1 MEGLNATKT
10 SRTSSFVKQQQTKL
24 TDQMSTSE
32 NWQESASGLSQLDKA
47 RVMGKRPPKP
57 PPQPPLQSQNSTGQE
72 VSGHEHKAASSRE
85 QQKDPPSPLSGFGKP
100 PAKPPSGLR
109 LHSQNSTESPGMA
122 PHKDKVG
129 TPSPTDK
136 TGQMFFTGKASAP
149 WQQDKV
155 SGFGKRPAKP
165 PPGPPLPSQNAT
177 GPHKASLPPGPGF
190 PVETSVEAMKPRLM
204 NHVEKVTLVTYMYLT
219 KITGS
224 YYDDLCDTVTVIYCQ

>member
-1 MEGLNATKT
+1 MFCRTFLPLSSGRHAEVVTEMEGLNATKT
-10 SRTSSFVKQQQTKL
+10 SRTSSFVKQQQMKL

-47 RVMGKRPPKP
+47 RYMGKRPPKP
-57 PPQPPLQSQNSTGQE
+57 PPEPPLQSQNSTGQE
-72 VSGHEHKAASSRE
+72 VSGHEHKAASSPE

-100 PAKPPSGLR
+100 PAKPPSGPR

-122 PHKDKVG
+122 SHKDKAG

-136 TGQMFFTGKASAP
+136 TGQMFFTGKASASL
-149 WQQDKV
+149 QQDKV

-177 GPHKASLPPGPGF
+177 GPHKGPGF
-190 PVETSVEAMKPRLM
+190 PGETSVQAMKPRSV
-204 NHVEKVTLVTYMYLT
+204 NHIEKLTLVMYTYLT
-219 KITGS
+219 KITG
-224 YYDDLCDTVTVIYCQ
+224 